1 MMIDTLRPTRTAAF
15 VLLALA
21 LAAGAASLRIASLT
35 APGAAPAI
43 GGPAELKAPEGSGP
57 VQMPTLDVQL
67 PAAPATVPA
76 LDPEQRA
83 APPATADGFASGSST
98 TPSSGSGTMPAN
110 GSGTMPA
117 NGSGTM
123 PANGSGTAPSR
134 WSEWVNDTPPAYL
147 APAQTFSKRPL
158 PANGE

>member
-1 MMIDTLRPTRTAAF
+1 MMIDRLRPTRTVAF
-15 VLLALA
+15 VLLAFA
-21 LAAGAASLRIASLT
+21 LAAGAASLRIAALT

-83 APPATADGFASGSST
+83 APPATADGSASGSST
-98 TPSSGSGTMPAN
+98 APTN

-117 NGSGTM
+117 NGYGTT
-123 PANGSGTAPSR
+123 PASGSGTAPSR

-158 PANGE
+158 PGNGE